1 MDMLIALLGAGSGG
15 GFLAVGAAANARLR
29 QTLHSPLAA
38 AAVNFMVGSSTLTLL
53 LVLGV
58 FGPQLLG
65 PQALERLGQVPWWA
79 WGGGGLGAIYVTVN
93 TLVVAQLG
101 LTTTTL
107 AVVCSQMLLSLVIDQ
122 WGWFGLVPQPVS
134 AARVVAIGLLLGAVT
149 LTQLDRKRP
158 TPNTRSVS
166 LCDR

>member
-1 MDMLIALLGAGSGG
+1 LS
-15 GFLAVGAAANARLR
+15 VGAAANARLR

-38 AAVNFMVGSSTLTLL
+38 AAINFMVGSSTLTLL
-53 LVLGV
+53 LGLGV
-58 FGPQLLG
+58 FGTQHLD
-65 PQALERLGQVPWWA
+65 RLGQVPWWA
-79 WGGGGLGAIYVTVN
+79 FGGGGLGAIYVTVN
-93 TLVVAQLG
+93 TLVVSRLG

-122 WGWFGLVPQPVS
+122 WGWFGLVPQPIS

-149 LTQLDRKRP
+149 LTQLDRQHP
-158 TPNTRSVS
+158 APEARSVS

>member
-15 GFLAVGAAANARLR
+15 GFLSVGAAANARLR
-29 QTLHSPLAA
+29 QSLGSPIAA
-38 AAVNFMVGSSTLTLL
+38 AAINFCVGASTLTLL
-53 LVLGV
+53 LGLGL
-58 FGPQLLG
+58 FG
-65 PQALERLGQVPWWA
+65 PQALDRLGQVPWWA
-79 WGGGGLGAIYVTVN
+79 FCGGGLGAIYVTVN
-93 TLVVAQLG
+93 TLVVSRLG

-122 WGWFGLVPQPVS
+122 WGWFGLEPHPLS

-149 LTQLDRKRP
+149 LTQLDRAQPSRHP
-158 TPNTRSVS
+158 SASEPPPVS